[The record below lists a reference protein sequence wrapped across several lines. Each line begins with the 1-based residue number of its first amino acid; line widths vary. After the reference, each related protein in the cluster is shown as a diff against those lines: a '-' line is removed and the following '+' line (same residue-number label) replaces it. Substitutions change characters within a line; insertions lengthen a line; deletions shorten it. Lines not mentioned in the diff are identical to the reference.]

1 VARLCDVLPD
11 GRVARVSYQV
21 LNLTHRDSHEA
32 PTPLEPGRYYGV
44 AVDLNVCGHRFLAG
58 HRIRLSIA
66 SAYWPL
72 IWPAPEA
79 ATLTVRTGESALSL
93 PILSSPGVEVAF
105 PPPAHGPLTP
115 VTTLDPG
122 LIRRYSVQDHVTGV
136 HTYVTEAVG
145 GVFGEG
151 VLRFDDIGTE
161 VAHSLKRELTIQDD
175 APLSAHYVLTQ
186 TFEMGRDGWRT
197 RIDVETTMRSDRDT
211 FYLTGVLNAFE
222 GESQVMTKR
231 WDRAIPR
238 DLV

>member
-1 VARLCDVLPD
+1 
-11 GRVARVSYQV
+11 V
-21 LNLTHRDSHEA
+21 LNLTHRDSHAA
-32 PTPLEPGRYYGV
+32 PTPLEPGRFYRV
-44 AVDLNVCGHRFLAG
+44 AADLNVCGHRFLAG

-72 IWPAPEA
+72 IWPAPYA

-93 PILSSPGVEVAF
+93 PTLSSPGAEVTF

-115 VTTLDPG
+115 VTQLDAG
-122 LIRRYSVQDHVTGV
+122 LVKRYSVQDHVTGE

-151 VLRFDDIGTE
+151 VLRFDEIGTE
-161 VAHSLKRELTIQDD
+161 VAHSLKRELTIRDD
-175 APLSAHYVLTQ
+175 DPLSARYVLTQ

-197 RIDVETTMRSDRDT
+197 RVDVETTMRSDRDT
-211 FYLTGVLNAFE
+211 FYLTGVVNAFE
-222 GESQVMTKR
+222 GETQAMTKS
-231 WDRAIPR
+231 WERAIPR

>member
-1 VARLCDVLPD
+1 M
-11 GRVARVSYQV
+11 
-21 LNLTHRDSHEA
+21 
-32 PTPLEPGRYYGV
+32 
-44 AVDLNVCGHRFLAG
+44 AG

-72 IWPAPEA
+72 IWPAPSA
-79 ATLTVRTGESALSL
+79 ATLTVRTGESVLSL
-93 PILSSPGVEVAF
+93 PTLTSPGIEITF

-115 VTTLDPG
+115 ITTLDPG
-122 LIRRYSVQDHVTGV
+122 LIRRYSQQDHVTGE

-151 VLRFDDIGTE
+151 VLRFDEIGTE
-161 VAHSLKRELTIQDD
+161 VAHSLKRELTIKDD
-175 APLSAHYVLTQ
+175 DPLSARYVLTQ

-197 RIDVETTMRSDRDT
+197 RIDVELTMRSDRDT

-222 GESQVMTKR
+222 GEAHVMTKT
-231 WDRAIPR
+231 WEQAIAR